1 MRGRAALLCLLMAA
15 AGGVA
20 AETVPDRVVAA
31 LSQNRVAIT
40 AGFEGME
47 ILVYGAIARGNPA
60 DLEHLGIVVTV
71 VGPSAPVLV
80 RRKARVAG
88 LWINADSIRLS
99 EAPSFYAV
107 ASTGPLHQTISHTAD
122 LRFNVSLEHALR
134 QIEAPP
140 TAADVPRQDF
150 IDAVVRLRR
159 DAELYV
165 QRPGGVSIDQ
175 GVLFRTTIPLPANIV
190 EGIYTAQ
197 VLLTR
202 DREVIDRF
210 STDIEVRK
218 VGLERMIYDMAQTSP
233 LLYGVLSIAVALL
246 AGFGASEIFRMLR
259 R

>member
-1 MRGRAALLCLLMAA
+1 MR
-15 AGGVA
+15 
-20 AETVPDRVVAA
+20 P
-31 LSQNRVAIT
+31 
-40 AGFEGME
+40 
-47 ILVYGAIARGNPA
+47 
-60 DLEHLGIVVTV
+60 
-71 VGPSAPVLV
+71 
-80 RRKARVAG
+80 
-88 LWINADSIRLS
+88 
-99 EAPSFYAV
+99 
-107 ASTGPLHQTISHTAD
+107 
-122 LRFNVSLEHALR
+122 
-134 QIEAPP
+134 
-140 TAADVPRQDF
+140 
-150 IDAVVRLRR
+150 
-159 DAELYV
+159 LYV

-246 AGFGASEIFRMLR
+246 AGFGASDIFRMLR

>member
-1 MRGRAALLCLLMAA
+1 MKGPAALLWLLVA
-15 AGGVA
+15 AGGGA
-20 AETVPDRVVAA
+20 AQTVPDRVVAA

-40 AGFEGME
+40 SGFEGME

-60 DLEHLGIVVTV
+60 EVEHLGVVVTV

-99 EAPSFYAV
+99 QAPSFYAV

-140 TAADVPRQDF
+140 TATEVPRQAF

-159 DAELYV
+159 DAGLYV
-165 QRPGGVSIDQ
+165 QRPGGVSVDQ

-190 EGIYTAQ
+190 EGAYTAQ

-202 DREVIDRF
+202 DREVIDSFR
-210 STDIEVRK
+210 TEIDVRK
-218 VGLERMIYDMAQTSP
+218 VGLERLIYDLAQTSP
-233 LLYGVLSIAVALL
+233 LLYGSLSIAVALA
-246 AGFGASEIFRMLR
+246 AGIAASEVFRIVR